1 MKTLIFD
8 LDGTLINT
16 SAAVFPAFRSAL
28 RMFGVQPPSE
38 DVMARTFGL
47 PDVEIWR
54 TLMPNSTD
62 AERQEALAA
71 SERFVGEELERLDVL
86 LPHARETLIEL
97 DQRGHVLTV
106 ASNCGTQYLDA
117 VLDSQGLRSLFQRP
131 LCLGSVR
138 GVQKADILSAHFQHL
153 AKTDA
158 VMIGDR
164 ASDWNAAKEHGIQF
178 VGCNF
183 GFAKPE
189 ELEGA
194 ETVIHTLPDLLKL
207 FP

>member
-8 LDGTLINT
+8 LDGTLIDT
-16 SAAVFPAFRSAL
+16 SAAVFPAFRSTL
-28 RMFGVQPPSE
+28 RMFGVQPPNE
-38 DVMARTFGL
+38 EVIGRTFGL
-47 PDVEIWR
+47 PDVEIWQ
-54 TLMPNSTD
+54 TLMPD
-62 AERQEALAA
+62 ASEAQRQEALAI
-71 SERFVGEELERLDVL
+71 SERFVGEELDRLDVL

-97 DQRGHVLTV
+97 RERGHILTV
-106 ASNCGTQYLDA
+106 ASNCGTKYLDA
-117 VLDSQGLRSLFQRP
+117 VLDSQGLRTLFHRP

-138 GVQKADILSAHFQHL
+138 GVKKADILSAHFQHL

-164 ASDWNAAKEHGIQF
+164 SSDWNAAKEHGIQF